1 MISRAWALILS
12 TLILILSLLT
22 SCHRSVRYPAELY
35 VADSL
40 AMCNADRAVAYL
52 DSLAPAMS
60 QAPEPTLRYYQL
72 LTIKARD
79 KAFLP
84 HPSDSL
90 ILAVLHYYEQGGDPR
105 LLPEAYY
112 YAGRVTRDL
121 GDAPQA
127 VDYFHAALDAI
138 EDEEYERYRRED
150 EVGTIR
156 LKGCI
161 YAQEAYLL
169 SMQRLYDQ
177 AIVEYKNALVCDSL
191 INDSISAV
199 KDYRKIGYELSH
211 SGKYDEAIAY
221 YHLSQNL
228 AVQIG
233 DSTGYAN
240 AVYQEAFT
248 LLKQGKLN
256 EANDLVNRVP
266 LFIKRQN
273 KNFAT
278 SLLAKKYS
286 LEEDYVKAANLFKQ
300 LIEKGDLIDRSN
312 AYFWLARYAQS
323 KNDLDR
329 SIQYLKD
336 AIDAKD
342 SLQEHQSS
350 EAVAYSN
357 SVYNYQLRVKEN
369 EKLKR
374 KEKETERKHI
384 VWAFASVI
392 AFLVAGFL
400 VYIEYSK
407 RKTLNT
413 ECERLHDLLD
423 MMEKEA
429 EVSKQLRKDAM
440 AQMRI
445 SQAMSLVK
453 EKLASNNALTDA
465 DWEIIEDMFSQLM
478 PNFLINLRSIHNH
491 TQAEWRMC
499 ILTKMELK
507 PEAIG
512 SLICLSTPA
521 IYNKSKRLYKKLYG
535 HECST
540 PEWEDFIKKL

>member
-12 TLILILSLLT
+12 TLVLILSFLT

-52 DSLAPAMS
+52 DSLAPAMA

-90 ILAVLHYYEQGGDPR
+90 ILTVLHYYEQGGDPR

-112 YAGRVTRDL
+112 YAGRVTSDL

-127 VDYFHAALDAI
+127 VDFFHAALDAI
-138 EDEEYERYRRED
+138 EDEDYERYRRED
-150 EVGTIR
+150 VFGTNR
-156 LKGCI
+156 LKGRI
-161 YAQEAYLL
+161 HAQTAYLL
-169 SMQRLYDQ
+169 ALQHLYNE
-177 AIVEYKNALVCDSL
+177 AIEEYQMAATCDSL
-191 INDSISAV
+191 NRDSAFLI
-199 KDYRKIGYELSH
+199 KDYREIGYDLSR
-211 SGKYDEAIAY
+211 SGKYDEALIY
-221 YHLSQNL
+221 FHLSQEV
-228 AVQIG
+228 AEQIG
-233 DSTGYAN
+233 DSISFAN
-240 AVYQEAFT
+240 AIYQEAYT
-248 LLKQGKLN
+248 YLKQGKL
-256 EANDLVNRVP
+256 EQAEELVKQFP
-266 LFIKRQN
+266 LFTKRQN
-273 KNFAT
+273 QNFVTTLMAR
-278 SLLAKKYS
+278 KYS
-286 LEEDYVKAANLFKQ
+286 LDKEYDEAAIYYEKLGEE
-300 LIEKGDLIDRSN
+300 GDLTDRSN
-312 AYFWLARYAQS
+312 AYFWLARYAQR
-323 KNDLDR
+323 KKDLDR

-336 AIDAKD
+336 AIDTKD
-342 SLQEHQSS
+342 SLHEHQSS

-374 KEKETERKHI
+374 KEKENERKHI
-384 VWAFASVI
+384 VWAFASII

-413 ECERLHDLLD
+413 ECKRLHDLLD

-453 EKLASNNALTDA
+453 EKLVLDSALTDA
-465 DWEIIEDMFSQLM
+465 DWEKIEDMFSQLM
-478 PNFLINLRSIHNH
+478 PNFLINLRSIHNY

-521 IYNKSKRLYKKLYG
+521 IYNKIKRLYKKLFG

-540 PEWEDFIKKL
+540 SEWEDFIRKL